1 MILGLILCPDN
12 RFDLS
17 KRILLTGVSSFT
29 GCWFAKILHERGY
42 EVVCPLPREKI
53 FYDDLKKERL
63 EFLPSGIDVL
73 FDCPFGSDLFIDL
86 LDREFDLLCLHGSYV
101 HDYGKNTFLFSE
113 AISQNLRR
121 VEEVLRK
128 ALASA
133 AKGVVWT
140 SSVFENAVDLSER
153 NSRPPPWYRYALSK
167 KVSGISLQHLCWENG
182 MEFGRFVISNPFGP
196 LQDRKLGHHLA
207 QSFLEQKSFELKT
220 PHYVRD
226 MIHVRHLASAYHRM
240 VDSFFT
246 PCPTTSLD
254 PCEYVSSLLDFSKTF
269 YGEFSQRLGYS
280 CEVGFCDMDFIEPR
294 SLANKTEVCNLIE
307 DYDPDSCWDELLRY
321 YE

>member
-1 MILGLILCPDN
+1 MSPDN

-29 GCWFAKILHERGY
+29 GCWFAKILHERGH

-63 EFLPSGIDVL
+63 EFLPPGIEVL
-73 FDCPFGSDLFIDL
+73 FNCPFGSDLFIGL
-86 LDREFDLLCLHGSYV
+86 LDRKFDLLCLHGSYV
-101 HDYGKNTFLFSE
+101 RDYGKNTFLFSE
-113 AISQNLRR
+113 AISQNLCR
-121 VEEVLRK
+121 VEEVLGK
-128 ALASA
+128 ALEYD

-140 SSVFENAVDLSER
+140 SSVFENAVDLGRR
-153 NSRPPPWYRYALSK
+153 NFQPPPWHRYALSK
-167 KVSGISLQHLCWENG
+167 KVCGISLQHLCWENG
-182 MEFGRFVISNPFGP
+182 LDFGRFAISNPFGP
-196 LQDRKLGHHLA
+196 LQDRKLGYHLVR
-207 QSFLEQKSFELKT
+207 SFLEKKSFELKT

-226 MIHVRHLASAYHRM
+226 MIHVRHLASAYHKM

-246 PCPTTSLD
+246 PNPISVLD

-269 YGEFSQRLGYS
+269 YAELSQRLGYS
-280 CEVGFCDMDFIEPR
+280 CEVSFCDMDFIEPPT
-294 SLANKTEVCNLIE
+294 LANETQVRNLID
-307 DYDPDSCWDELLRY
+307 DYDPSFCWDELLRH

>member
-1 MILGLILCPDN
+1 MPGQILSPYNQL
-12 RFDLS
+12 DLS

-29 GCWFAKILHERGY
+29 GCWFAKILYERGY
-42 EVVCPLPREKI
+42 EVVCPLPREKKD
-53 FYDDLKKERL
+53 YDDLKKERL
-63 EFLPSGIDVL
+63 EFLPSGVDVV
-73 FDCPFGSDLFIDL
+73 FNSPFGSDSFIGL
-86 LDREFDLLCLHGSYV
+86 LEHKFDLLCLHGSYV
-101 HDYGKNTFLFSE
+101 QDYGKNTFLFSE
-113 AISQNLRR
+113 AVRQNLSNL
-121 VEEVLRK
+121 EEVLEK
-128 ALASA
+128 GLEYN

-140 SSVFENAVDLSER
+140 SSVFEDAISLGTR
-153 NSRPPPWYRYALSK
+153 NSHYPPWYRYALSK
-167 KVSGISLQHLCWENG
+167 KVCGMSLQHLCWERRL
-182 MEFGRFVISNPFGP
+182 EFGRFVISNPFGP

-207 QSFLEQKSFELKT
+207 RGFLQKKSFELKT

-246 PCPTTSLD
+246 PSPTTSLD

-280 CEVGFCDMDFIEPR
+280 CDVSFCDMDFIEPR
-294 SLANKTEVCNLIE
+294 SLVNKTEVRDVID
-307 DYDPDSCWDELLRY
+307 DYDPVACWDELLRY